1 MQTSGKKSRVCK
13 AFGRLRLTALVCV
26 CCPPPSLPL
35 FSDSNCCSVALIP
48 NGQGL
53 GSNRRPLHNLDT
65 DTEGR
70 EPWQRESAVKYIE
83 HFKSQWCIRCRQ
95 PPECDHIMVSSS
107 LLGLTSD
114 QETFQTINTVVSSAW
129 NWSGGAYG
137 HYWPITGLHSHFSAS
152 KRLRS
157 YEFWFRLRHFNG
169 TLYHS
174 GWLHCVTIFFLFDQ
188 NIIWSQETVMEQGA
202 DTSGCLFW

>member
-1 MQTSGKKSRVCK
+1 MVAGKNQGSFWEHDLLIRTKMDIGSSRKTVHAFDPKAQVDKSSFVQMQTSGKKSRVCK
-13 AFGRLRLTALVCV
+13 AFGRLRLTAPVCV

-107 LLGLTSD
+107 LFGLTSD

-129 NWSGGAYG
+129 NWSGGA
-137 HYWPITGLHSHFSAS
+137 HDHFWPITSLPDFCI
-152 KRLRS
+152 
-157 YEFWFRLRHFNG
+157 
-169 TLYHS
+169 S
-174 GWLHCVTIFFLFDQ
+174 GYFHV
-188 NIIWSQETVMEQGA
+188 
-202 DTSGCLFW
+202 SGYTNT